1 MTLVYFGSVFIY
13 QWITGHPHIS
23 KEVLTWD
30 TNLTVR
36 SQIVK
41 LKDMLEDMHAKIRDD
56 LARLKLSKL
65 LDSQSQGCF
74 RKLEA
79 QYLYVYEHNG
89 YTECSAMKLSQF
101 KIIGDIKDSVNLI
114 YHLEHENE
122 DEFLPF
128 FYPNPVLPTLY
139 DRIYQQRTTSSTKK
153 RKIKECKDRVTYV
166 TTYKKYRDDRDK
178 CYTLDSKDYCHS
190 EDVWTEQLASILKN
204 VYPNAIEMT
213 ATKKGNAANDVMLTK
228 FPKGVTLKMLLF
240 HGCPDLIINSSPLML
255 IQGCI
260 ENLQGEFVPYIM
272 SSPIPD
278 QCGQLLACM
287 YQLMMLQYLR
297 QLMNGEECTQVKGQ
311 GMFIIR
317 KSDVYL
323 FTFFISDK
331 GMKIVADNYTSY
343 GNQLAMFCFIMDK
356 FIGSITDKSTVPMNT
371 C

>member
-1 MTLVYFGSVFIY
+1 M
-13 QWITGHPHIS
+13 
-23 KEVLTWD
+23 
-30 TNLTVR
+30 
-36 SQIVK
+36 
-41 LKDMLEDMHAKIRDD
+41 
-56 LARLKLSKL
+56 
-65 LDSQSQGCF
+65 
-74 RKLEA
+74 
-79 QYLYVYEHNG
+79 
-89 YTECSAMKLSQF
+89 
-101 KIIGDIKDSVNLI
+101 
-114 YHLEHENE
+114 
-122 DEFLPF
+122 
-128 FYPNPVLPTLY
+128 
-139 DRIYQQRTTSSTKK
+139 
-153 RKIKECKDRVTYV
+153 TYV

-190 EDVWTEQLASILKN
+190 EDVWTERLASILKN

-255 IQGCI
+255 TQGCI
-260 ENLQGEFVPYIM
+260 ENKLQGEFVPYIM